1 MSLHITLQP
10 CVIGLVWRP
19 TGAIFDYKGEP
30 SPDVLV
36 PCDEHGNRIDVIGLD
51 AQIAALEQKRRD
63 MNAQAS
69 APAPKQKLK
78 LKAKPTIDSGID
90 EEPQD
95 AEAELSELLNPKKQ
109 AAKAKKR

>member
-1 MSLHITLQP
+1 MALHITLQP
-10 CVIGLVWRP
+10 CYIGLVWRDK
-19 TGAIFDYKGEP
+19 GVIFDYNGDP

-36 PCDEHGNRIDVIGLD
+36 PCDEEGRRIDIVGLD
-51 AQIAALEQKRRD
+51 AEIAALEEKKRKL
-63 MNAQAS
+63 AAVQAKGQPS
-69 APAPKQKLK
+69 RLK
-78 LKAKPTIDSGID
+78 LKTKPTIDSGVG